1 MWDAFWSSLN
11 ASGLANLPLA
21 WALAGLFALAMASAT
36 LLPLGSEA
44 AVLALAHTHSDWQ
57 LAVWLT
63 ATLGNTLG
71 GVITYAMG
79 RGAHR
84 LVRQRV
90 WRANGRRGHA
100 LHAGDVATAPH
111 VSQTRADRVA
121 ALSRRWLQRHGPL
134 ACLLSWL
141 PVVGDP
147 LCAAA
152 GWLRLPFW
160 ACALCMA
167 LGKAAR
173 YALLI
178 ALV

>member
-1 MWDAFWSSLN
+1 MWDALWSSLN
-11 ASGLANLPLA
+11 ASGLASLPLA
-21 WALAGLFALAMASAT
+21 WALVGLFALAMASAT

-57 LAVWLT
+57 LAIWLT

-84 LVRQRV
+84 LIRQ
-90 WRANGRRGHA
+90 RRGHV
-100 LHAGDVATAPH
+100 LHAGDMAAASHARPT
-111 VSQTRADRVA
+111 QTDRVT

-160 ACALCMA
+160 ACAVCMA
-167 LGKAAR
+167 LGKGAR